1 LRTQD
6 AGATIAGHDRHGAT
20 MTRKKQTFDFEAALT
35 ELESLIE
42 RMETGELGLEESLK
56 AFERGV
62 ALTRE
67 CQGALKQ
74 AELRVQALT
83 ESAAGPVLAPLDED
97 EIEPDDDA

>member
-1 LRTQD
+1 
-6 AGATIAGHDRHGAT
+6 
-20 MTRKKQTFDFEAALT
+20 MSRKKQNFDFEAALA

-83 ESAAGPVLAPLDED
+83 ESAAGPTLEPLDED
-97 EIEPDDDA
+97 DLEPDDAD